1 MGKTLRVVFLYR
13 FMKRKL
19 KKPNKTNIGGQA
31 VLEGVMMRGNSS
43 MAVSVRDQD
52 GVIRV
57 ETERLTPIKERSFIF
72 RMPFIRGIISF
83 FSSLFAGTKILMRSA
98 EVYGEGEP
106 TKFEKFLSEKLKIDV
121 MQVVMII
128 GLILGLGLAVAL
140 FMFLPNF
147 LTELISNPI
156 GLDKTSIWFNLIEGG
171 FKLLIF
177 VAYILITSL
186 LKDIRRTYMYHGAEH
201 KTISCFEQ
209 GLPLTVENVKS
220 CTRVHDRCGTT
231 FTFLVLFISILV
243 FSVANTFVGAYVI
256 WQRVLIK
263 IALLPLVAGISYEIL
278 KLLAKT
284 ENPVFFIFKAPG
296 LALQMLTT
304 KEPTDDMIEVA
315 INSFNTVL
323 AMDADPTIATK
334 KFVVAEKCCDLVKRV
349 KEELKEG
356 GVEEEAEAE
365 WLVSVIVGVK
375 RSEIAT
381 DAYVTPG
388 NVEKIDAAVK
398 ERLTGRPLWYVL
410 GSCDFYGYELKVDE
424 RALIPRPETEELVMR
439 ACNDIKEET
448 SVLDL
453 CTGSGAIAIT
463 IKLKTGAAVTASD
476 ISADALSL
484 AKENAQKLNADITF
498 IESDMFENIDNKFDV
513 ILSNPPYI
521 KTGDIQNLQKEIS
534 FEPVSALDGG
544 EDGLDFYR
552 IIASKAKAHLNEN
565 GVMYLE
571 FGVGQKE
578 ALIDLF
584 ADFSKVE
591 VIVDSFGNDR
601 ILRVEL

>member
-1 MGKTLRVVFLYR
+1 
-13 FMKRKL
+13 MKKKL
-19 KKPNKTNIGGQA
+19 KNPNKTNIGGQA

-43 MAVSVRDQD
+43 MAVSVRDED
-52 GVIRV
+52 GIIRL

-72 RMPFIRGIISF
+72 RTPFIRGVISF
-83 FSSLFAGTKILMRSA
+83 FSSLLSGTRILMRSA

-106 TKFEKFLSEKLKIDV
+106 SKFEKFLSEKLKIDV
-121 MQVVMII
+121 IQIVMII
-128 GLILGLGLAVAL
+128 GVILGLGLAIAL

-147 LTELISNPI
+147 LTELIAAPLD
-156 GLDKTSIWFNLIEGG
+156 LDKTSIWFNLIEGG
-171 FKLLIF
+171 FKLFIF
-177 VAYILITSL
+177 VAYILLTSL
-186 LKDIRRTYMYHGAEH
+186 MRDIKRTYMYHGAEH
-201 KTISCFEQ
+201 KTISCFEK
-209 GLPLTVENVKS
+209 GLPLTVENVKG

-243 FSVANTFVGAYVI
+243 FSLANAFIGAYEI

-263 IALLPLVAGISYEIL
+263 IALLPIVAGVSYEIL

-284 ENPVFFIFKAPG
+284 ENPIFLIFKAPG

-323 AMDADPTIATK
+323 AMDADPTIPPK
-334 KFVVAEKCCDLVKRV
+334 KFVVAEKCRELTKRV
-349 KEELKEG
+349 KEELKAG
-356 GVEEEAEAE
+356 GIEEEAEAE
-365 WLVSVIVGVK
+365 WIVSLTVGVK
-375 RSEIAT
+375 RSELDT

-410 GSCDFYGYELKVDE
+410 GSCDFYGYELNIDE
-424 RALIPRPETEELVMR
+424 RALIPRPETEELVMH
-439 ACNDIKEET
+439 ACNDINEDS

-453 CTGSGAIAIT
+453 CTGSGAIAIA
-463 IKLKTGAAVTASD
+463 INLKTGAIVTASD
-476 ISADALSL
+476 ISEKAVSL
-484 AKENAQKLNADITF
+484 AKENAQKLNADITI
-498 IESDMFENIDNKFDV
+498 IESDMFENIDGKFDV
-513 ILSNPPYI
+513 IVSNPPYI
-521 KTGDIQNLQKEIS
+521 RTGDIQNLQKEIS
-534 FEPVSALDGG
+534 FEPISALDGG

-552 IIASKAKAHLNEN
+552 ILANEAKAHLNEN
-565 GVMYLE
+565 GVMFLE

-584 ADFSKVE
+584 KDFSKVE

-601 ILRVEL
+601 ILRVES